1 MIDFATVFTAVSIV
15 TLELCIIVVLYRRY
29 ITSWYAEKWQEKA
42 KEDNFLT
49 DILSPVIESI
59 TASTSDTVIEKLK
72 YEMLASQGTMAR
84 QIMSENNIES
94 PEDALMHVS
103 DGLLKSIGYKNPNP
117 LITMKLAQGIGVL
130 AEKTLSTA
138 KSSQDDQQNVK
149 TGLELLQSL

>member
-1 MIDFATVFTAVSIV
+1 MIDFATVITAVSII
-15 TLELCIIVVLYRRY
+15 TLEICLVVVLYRRY
-29 ITSWYAEKWQEKA
+29 ITSWNAEKWQEKA
-42 KEDNFLT
+42 REDNFLL
-49 DILSPVIESI
+49 DILSPVISSI
-59 TASTSDTVIEKLK
+59 TDSTSDTVIEKLK

-94 PEDALMHVS
+94 PEDAMMHIS

-130 AEKTLSTA
+130 AEKTLSQA
-138 KSSQDDQQNVK
+138 KSSPDDQEKVK

>member
-29 ITSWYAEKWQEKA
+29 ITSWNAEKWQEKA

-130 AEKTLSTA
+130 AEKTLSGA

>member
-1 MIDFATVFTAVSIV
+1 MIDFATVFTAVGII
-15 TLELCIIVVLYRRY
+15 TLELVIIVVLYRKY
-29 ITSWYAEKWQEKA
+29 ITSWNAEKWQEKA
-42 KEDNFLT
+42 REDNFLT
-49 DILSPVIESI
+49 DILRPVIESI

-84 QIMSENNIES
+84 QIMSDNNIES

-130 AEKTLSTA
+130 AEKTLSKA
-138 KSSQDDQQNVK
+138 KSSPDDQEKVK

>member
-1 MIDFATVFTAVSIV
+1 MIDFATVFTAVGIITV
-15 TLELCIIVVLYRRY
+15 ELVIIVVLYRKY
-29 ITSWYAEKWQEKA
+29 ITSWNAEKWQQKA
-42 KEDNFLT
+42 REDNFLT

-94 PEDALMHVS
+94 PEDAMMHIS

-130 AEKTLSTA
+130 AEKTLSNA
-138 KSSQDDQQNVK
+138 KSSPEDPEKVK
-149 TGLELLQSL
+149 TGLELLNSL